1 MCGPNGTLSVAS
13 KFVVLT
19 VLIGITLFMTLISTI
34 ILASHLDGHPTNTS
48 KIIIFL
54 FWFGYYLMYLILLV
68 NKPVKETSQ
77 TTAEISKSATQGT
90 TAISEVSKSK
100 SSTIQVTTTSSNQGM
115 FYKGQLISKELFGV
129 IVLTKKSKK
138 GFLP

>member
-1 MCGPNGTLSVAS
+1 MCGPSGTLSVAS

-34 ILASHLDGHPTNTS
+34 VLASHLDGHPTNTS
-48 KIIIFL
+48 KIIIVFI

-68 NKPVKETSQ
+68 NKPVTETSQ

-90 TAISEVSKSK
+90 TAISEVSESK
-100 SSTIQVTTTSSNQGM
+100 SSTIQVTTTSSSQGM
-115 FYKGQLISKELFGV
+115 FY
-129 IVLTKKSKK
+129 
-138 GFLP
+138 